1 MRLKEIQIYN
11 RVPFDNLF
19 LHFDESNISIL
30 SGING
35 VGKTTI
41 ISYVV
46 DALYEIGKK
55 GFPNE
60 FESTYNLFYRVSSN
74 ITILDKSKVSYVYLR
89 FCDGEHDI
97 DYIDLRNLTSEEEYN
112 KSIKLENYI
121 LYNKIREEMGEKPVI
136 KYLNLSDRKMAEK
149 YFSSNILTYFPA
161 YRYEQPGYLN
171 EPYKVTLNFT
181 KEARYAGYLPNP
193 IESVCELPE
202 IANWIMDIVLDAELY
217 GGKENDLLEHLNEI
231 FSALLAYK
239 VHEPV
244 RLGIGPRQNG
254 VSRIQV
260 VKRKD
265 SIPVYPT
272 IFHMSSGEQSLV
284 CLFCELIR
292 QADKIGFD
300 YNKVSGIALVDE
312 VDKHLHIRLQKEIL
326 PRLMKM
332 FPNVQF
338 IITSHSPFLGLGLA
352 NESKKI
358 FKMYDLDHNGIV
370 CTPYANELFEEV
382 YAMMIS
388 ENDRF
393 SERYQKMVEE
403 VNKSTRPLLITEGKT
418 DWKHL
423 KAALRALNIQDLDI
437 DIYEYEH
444 NMGDNTLYELLC
456 QLYMIAPNRKIIGM
470 FDRDNEGIC
479 KKTVTEENKYMQV
492 SKNVYVFSIPK
503 VHSEEYGE
511 YTSIEFYYQKTDLL
525 KETDDG
531 RRLFLGE
538 EFYLS
543 GNSKCQ
549 NYQTRCKG
557 IDNKVKK
564 NGIIDEKVYKIK
576 EDPELK
582 KSIALSKDDF
592 AQMILDKERFA
603 IGFDF
608 SAFHEIFS
616 VVRDIIDN

>member
-19 LHFDESNISIL
+19 LRFDKSNISIL

-41 ISYVV
+41 ISYIV

-60 FESTYNLFYRVSSN
+60 FESTYNMFYRVSSN
-74 ITILDKSKVSYVYLR
+74 LTILDRTKVSYVYLR
-89 FCDGEHDI
+89 FCDEEGDF
-97 DYIDLRNLTSEEEYN
+97 DYIDLRNLKSEEEYN
-112 KSIKLENYI
+112 ESLKLENHI
-121 LYNKIREEMGEKPVI
+121 LYSTIKKEMKENPVL
-136 KYLNLSDRKMAEK
+136 KYLSLPDGKIAQK
-149 YFSSNILTYFPA
+149 LFSSNILTYFPA

-181 KEARYAGYLPNP
+181 KEARYSGYLPNP
-193 IESVCELPE
+193 IEAVCELPE

-217 GGKENDLLEHLNEI
+217 GGQENDLMEHLNEI
-231 FSALLAYK
+231 FSALLEYK

-254 VSRIQV
+254 ATRIQV
-260 VKRKD
+260 VKQKD
-265 SIPVYPT
+265 SGQVYPT
-272 IFHMSSGEQSLV
+272 IFHMSSGEQALV

-292 QADKIGFD
+292 QADKIGSA

-326 PRLMKM
+326 PRLLKI

-338 IITSHSPFLGLGLA
+338 IVTSHSPFLGLGLA
-352 NESKKI
+352 NESKE
-358 FKMYDLDHNGIV
+358 FYKMYDLDHNGII

-393 SERYQKMVEE
+393 SERYQQMVDE
-403 VNKSTRPLLITEGKT
+403 VNKSTKPLLITEGKT

-423 KAALRALNIQDLDI
+423 KAALNALNIQDLDI

-456 QLYMIAPNRKIIGM
+456 QLHMISPNRKIIGM
-470 FDRDNEGIC
+470 FDRDNEEMCLKIITEG
-479 KKTVTEENKYMQV
+479 KKFVQLSE
-492 SKNVYVFSIPK
+492 NVYVFSIPL
-503 VHSEEYGE
+503 VHDEEYGN
-511 YTSIEFYYQKTDLL
+511 YTSIEFYYKREDLL
-525 KETDDG
+525 KETIDG

-538 EFYLS
+538 EFYTS

-564 NGIIDEKVYKIK
+564 NGIIDEKVYKIA

-582 KSIALSKDDF
+582 RSIALSKDDF
-592 AQMILDKERFA
+592 AQMILDKEVFA
-603 IGFDF
+603 AEFDF
-608 SAFHEIFS
+608 SAFCEIFS
-616 VVRDIIDN
+616 VIREIIAE